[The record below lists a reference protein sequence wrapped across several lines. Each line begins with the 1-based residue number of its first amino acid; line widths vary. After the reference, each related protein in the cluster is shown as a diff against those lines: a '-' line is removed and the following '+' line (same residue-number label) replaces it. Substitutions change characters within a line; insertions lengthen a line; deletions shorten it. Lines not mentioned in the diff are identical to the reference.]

1 MATELVLREAGED
14 VMQRLDVR
22 GEICP
27 YPMKKAMEAMQ
38 SLPEGE
44 VLEVLVDHPPAIETI
59 RMAANYLK
67 FTMEVEPSGSG
78 EWRILLRRPGREE
91 VTT

>member
-1 MATELVLREAGED
+1 MAEAALTDAEEN
-14 VMQRLDVR
+14 MMRLDVR

-38 SLPEGE
+38 SLPEGQ

-78 EWRILLRRPGREE
+78 EWRILLRRKSTEE
-91 VTT
+91 VPT